1 MPKKINIQNY
11 KNAYDIMYGEW
22 TSVHP
27 TDHIDTDNNE
37 GPLYA
42 DNISSED
49 AIIKTESFSAL
60 SDEAK
65 EVIKTI
71 LDTPTEML
79 GFLGTPR
86 TKKITARSIKAYFTQ
101 RWKSKFITDLTIR
114 EIKKWV
120 SKL

>member
-11 KNAYDIMYGEW
+11 KNAYDVMYGEW
-22 TSVHP
+22 ISVHP
-27 TDHIDTDNNE
+27 TDHIDADNNE

-42 DNISSED
+42 DNISSEEK
-49 AIIKTESFSAL
+49 IIRTEGFAAL

-65 EVIKTI
+65 EVVKTV
-71 LDTPTEML
+71 LDAPTEL
-79 GFLGTPR
+79 LSFLGTPR
-86 TKKITARSIKAYFTQ
+86 TKKITARSIRAYFT
-101 RWKSKFITDLTIR
+101 RKWKSKFITDITIM